1 MNSTPMRIHRVTFY
15 CGVMLL
21 SALAL
26 CAAGH
31 AQNAAGSAVLS
42 ASQQARLEQQ
52 DLDFADGL
60 YQRGMFESAARHY
73 EDFLGKH
80 PQSSKRELVLF
91 RQAESFYQHATKI
104 LDGDPLNGN
113 LFYIDARSVLQS
125 LIEKFPNG
133 AKRFDARMR
142 LGEIS
147 YKIGDAQGGL
157 PHLEFVVKEA
167 KEPSVIESA
176 LFYAARCYERLGQK
190 PKAEAYYRLIRDQY
204 REGAFGAFASFLLG
218 ELLSQQDRME
228 EAIPVLNHIWQN
240 ASQYQIPEGSGLVGD
255 AQVLAAQLLYKLDR
269 YAEAADA
276 YRAFAGS
283 SPDGAQKARAQYGAA
298 WAEYQQLNYPAALA
312 IANQLERQFL
322 PADMAPGILFLQG
335 ACSYQQKDYQNAV
348 SFFRETI
355 ANPDAGEYRE
365 RAWYQL
371 AWSYY
376 LAGDYIQTEAECR
389 NLLRMGAAPDI
400 AAKLHFLLGQAYAQQ
415 EKYETAAEEL
425 MKVELLDPNSE
436 FIEDA
441 LYLLADL
448 LYRAELYN
456 RASSQFERYHK
467 KYPNAERAQQA
478 LTWAANAS
486 FAAKDYPKAVDL
498 ANQLMQ
504 TYPGLPA
511 LHDLL
516 YRKALAQY
524 HLKRLDDALE
534 TLLILSQSQ
543 QSEERKPEAL
553 YWQAYI
559 YEMKQNLAKASSV
572 YGELLERY
580 PQFNNRDEVRLRKAF
595 CDYQNEK
602 FDEAYDGFR
611 QVLNSPRKKDLP
623 VEIGF
628 WMIVYADEAERHED
642 ALQTA
647 EALLALHEGPDVQER
662 ARIAQGNQ
670 LIALQQWAQAKQN
683 AQAFLQAY
691 PDSLFKPE
699 IHWVLA
705 KALEGQGE
713 REQAAHYFEESLLQ
727 LQAMANPDPDF
738 EAKIYVDMGR
748 VLDSQNKRK
757 EALDAFL
764 RVAILFD
771 HPRLTPEAMYRAIR
785 CHLADDQT
793 SEAATLMDEL
803 VEKYP
808 ESQWGRRARDE
819 FKTLAQPA
827 P

>member
-1 MNSTPMRIHRVTFY
+1 MALH
-15 CGVMLL
+15 CCAALL
-21 SALAL
+21 AALAM
-26 CAAGH
+26 CAVAS
-31 AQNAAGSAVLS
+31 AQNAAGEAVLS
-42 ASQQARLEQQ
+42 ASQQARIEQQ

-73 EDFLGKH
+73 EEFIDKH
-80 PQSSKRELVLF
+80 SQSSNRELAMF
-91 RQAESFYQHATKI
+91 RQAESLYQHATKI

-113 LFYIDARSVLQS
+113 LFYIDARSILQA
-125 LIEKFPNG
+125 LIEEFPNG

-142 LGEIS
+142 LGEIG
-147 YKIGDAQGGL
+147 YKIGDAEGGL
-157 PHLEFVVKEA
+157 PHLEYVVKEA
-167 KEPSVIESA
+167 KEPTVIESA
-176 LFYAARCYERLGQK
+176 LFYAARCYDRLGQN
-190 PKAEAYYRLIRDQY
+190 PKAETNYKRIREQY
-204 REGAFGAFASFLLG
+204 RKGAFGAFASFLLG
-218 ELLSQQDRME
+218 ELLSKQDRLD
-228 EAIPVLNHIWQN
+228 EAVPVLNHLWQN
-240 ASQYQIPEGSGLVGD
+240 QNDYQIPEGSGLIGD
-255 AQVLAAQLLYKLDR
+255 AQLLAAQLLYKQDR
-269 YAEAADA
+269 YTEAANA
-276 YRAFAGS
+276 YRAFAES
-283 SPDGAQKARAQYGAA
+283 SPDGSQKARAQYGAA
-298 WAEYQQLNYPAALA
+298 WAEYQQQNYPAALT
-312 IANQLERQFL
+312 IAAQLKRQFL
-322 PADMAPGILFLQG
+322 PADMVPGILFLQG
-335 ACSYQQKDYQNAV
+335 ACSYQKKTYQDAI
-348 SFFRETI
+348 SYFRETI
-355 ANPDAGEYRE
+355 ANPDAGEYRD

-376 LAGDYIQTEAECR
+376 LAGDYSQTEVECR
-389 NLLRMGAAPDI
+389 NLLRIGSTPDV

-425 MKVELLDPNSE
+425 MKVELLDPASD
-436 FIEDA
+436 FCEDA

-448 LYRAELYN
+448 LYRAEQYS
-456 RASSQFERYHK
+456 RASHEFARYYK
-467 KYPNAERAQQA
+467 KYPDSERTRQSLVWATNAA
-478 LTWAANAS
+478 
-486 FAAKDYPKAVDL
+486 FAAKDYANAIDL
-498 ANQLMQ
+498 AEQLMR
-504 TYPGLPA
+504 TYPDIPS

-524 HLKRLDDALE
+524 HLKQLDDALD
-534 TLLILSQSQ
+534 TLLMLSQSDR
-543 QSEERKPEAL
+543 SEERKPEAL

-559 YEMKQNLAKASSV
+559 YEMKQNLTRASSV

-580 PQFNNRDEVRLRKAF
+580 PQFGNNDEVRLRKAF
-595 CDYQNEK
+595 CDYQDEK

-611 QVLNSPRKKDLP
+611 LLLDSPKQKDVP

-642 ALQTA
+642 ALQVA
-647 EALLALHEGPDVQER
+647 EALLKIHQKDDVQER

-670 LIALQQWAQAKQN
+670 LIALQKWAQAKLS
-683 AQAFLQAY
+683 AEAFLKTF

-705 KALEGQGE
+705 KALEGLGE
-713 REQAAHYFEESLLQ
+713 SDKAAQYFEESLLQ

-785 CHLADDQT
+785 CHLADEQT

-808 ESQWGRRARDE
+808 DSQWGRRAREE
-819 FKTLAQPA
+819 FQSLAQPA